1 MNEWL
6 LVLVFSLLLLLAATI
21 AAFPCKGKAQLSIA
35 LIVIVGSIIGYWQW
49 GAWKNLTH
57 YYHQKNLEKQ
67 AQLVLKTVK
76 GPSELIDK
84 LKQHLDANPNA
95 ARGWFLLGRL
105 YASQGEWALSFQA
118 FTQAHQ
124 LKPHNEKF
132 YVNYAQSMWQVNG
145 QKFNLD
151 IRNHY
156 QRILKDNPKQADT
169 LSMLAIDAFQ
179 EKSYQTAIDYWTRLL
194 PLVPPDS
201 ADSAAI
207 RRAIAKAQ
215 SFETIHHV
223 SP

>member
-1 MNEWL
+1 MNAWWFVL
-6 LVLVFSLLLLLAATI
+6 LFSLLLLLAATI
-21 AAFPCKGKAQLSIA
+21 VAFPCKRKAQLSIA
-35 LIVIVGSIIGYWQW
+35 LIVILGSIIGYWQW
-49 GAWKNLTH
+49 GAWKALTH
-57 YYHQKNLEKQ
+57 YYHQKNVEKQ
-67 AQLVLKTVK
+67 AQLVLKTVN

-84 LKQHLDANPNA
+84 LKQHLNAHPNA

-105 YASQGEWALSFQA
+105 YASQGDWALSFQA

-124 LKPHNEKF
+124 LKPDNEKF
-132 YVNYAQSMWQVNG
+132 AVNYAQSMWQVNG
-145 QKFNLD
+145 QKFNSD
-151 IRNHY
+151 IRKNY
-156 QRILKDNPKQADT
+156 LRILKNNPKQADA

-215 SFETIHHV
+215 SSI
-223 SP
+223 